1 MTTMS
6 VSFAA
11 GSIMRMVAT
20 VLTLTFVVVKTQHQ
34 ATLGV
39 MEAMGV
45 IPLDVDSTWVLRG
58 RSVPSQAS
66 EGSLQASS
74 PWIIKAIPSY
84 AITITIYEF
93 RKSFLK
99 TLNQDQHL
107 GHSKG
112 KEARTPI
119 SPMDGERGEEGLNQ
133 VPFPRP

>member
-1 MTTMS
+1 MKSWLNGLMPKDLHGPVTTMS

-39 MEAMGV
+39 MEAVGV
-45 IPLDVDSTWVLRG
+45 TPLDVDSTWLLRG

-74 PWIIKAIPSY
+74 LGSSRLSPPMLSQSPLTSSAKAS
-84 AITITIYEF
+84 
-93 RKSFLK
+93 
-99 TLNQDQHL
+99 
-107 GHSKG
+107 
-112 KEARTPI
+112 
-119 SPMDGERGEEGLNQ
+119 
-133 VPFPRP
+133 